1 MKKAP
6 TMHLVLQA
14 CWATDTNPHWMFLG
28 KYYLITDCIQR
39 AYELEKKNW
48 KFKRNWIYRIA
59 NLHNKQ
65 IFSINKDNL
74 K

>member
-1 MKKAP
+1 M
-6 TMHLVLQA
+6 MRLILQA

-28 KYYLITDCIQR
+28 EHRLIMDC
-39 AYELEKKNW
+39 LEQVQEIEKENW

-59 NLHNKQ
+59 NLHNNQ